1 MHHVIPRLLPGGR
14 KKLFTG
20 LEAQG
25 TDLLF
30 RNTELV
36 LPKKM
41 KLAN

>member
-14 KKLFTG
+14 KKLIIG

-30 RNTELV
+30 RHIGLV

-41 KLAN
+41 YLAN